1 MTADALHAQ
10 REHATY
16 LVAERGAD
24 YTLIVKANQ
33 PNLFTAPD
41 ALNWDTP
48 PLHTKEETGHGRIE
62 RRMIRVQPAPD
73 GITFPYVAQVFLI
86 ERYVTDTDTGSGTN
100 TAIAVLG
107 TTRRDAT
114 AQTPSRSPPG
124 HANTGASRT
133 PCTTSETSPT
143 AKTPPKPRRQR
154 TRVMASIRNL
164 AIGILRLAGKT
175 TIAAGLRHTARGFIR
190 PLQLLRLHPRFRTAV
205 ARSQLDG
212 ELRKPGMQS
221 GLVSVAA
228 G

>member
-1 MTADALHAQ
+1 VTADALYAQ

-16 LVAERGAD
+16 LVAERGAG

-48 PLHTKEETGHGRIE
+48 SLHTKEETGHGRIE
-62 RRMIRVQPAPD
+62 RRTIRVQPAPD

-86 ERYVTDTDTGSGTN
+86 ERYVTDTGSGTN

-107 TTRRDAT
+107 ITRRDAT

-143 AKTPPKPRRQR
+143 AKTPPKTAPTTDPSHGQHPQPRHRHPPPGRENHHRRR
-154 TRVMASIRNL
+154 TPP
-164 AIGILRLAGKT
+164 
-175 TIAAGLRHTARGFIR
+175 H
-190 PLQLLRLHPRFRTAV
+190 RT
-205 ARSQLDG
+205 
-212 ELRKPGMQS
+212 
-221 GLVSVAA
+221 
-228 G
+228 